1 MSCFLGIDTSNY
13 TTSVCLFD
21 SISDEV
27 ISLRKLLPVKK
38 GEKGLR
44 QSDAV
49 FHHTRQLAPLIEE
62 LFKDFDGKLD
72 GIGVSFAPRTEE
84 GSYMPCFTVGLNA
97 ARVLA
102 SALRIPL
109 FEFSHQQGHI
119 AAALYSISRLDLID
133 QPHIAFHISGGTTE
147 AILVNSDEGL
157 LSTRIIA
164 KTLDLNAGQLI
175 DRVGVMLG
183 LPFPCGKEL
192 EKLALHCDEEI
203 VVKPTMKGLDCCL
216 SGGENQCKQLL
227 DSGKTSE
234 YIARYAIEY
243 ILAAIR
249 EMTAG
254 IVKEY
259 PGLPIVFAGGVMSDS
274 IIRDAMTARYDCLFS
289 KPEYSSDNAAGVA
302 VLASLTH
309 HRIS

>member
-13 TTSVCLFD
+13 TTSVCLYD
-21 SISDEV
+21 NESGEV

-49 FHHTRQLAPLIEE
+49 FHHTQQLAPLTEE
-62 LFKDFDGKLD
+62 LFSRFDKKIGA
-72 GIGVSFAPRTEE
+72 IGVSYAPRTEE
-84 GSYMPCFTVGLNA
+84 GSYMPCFTVGENT
-97 ARVLA
+97 ARILS
-102 SALRIPL
+102 SALNIPL
-109 FEFSHQQGHI
+109 YRFSHQQGHI
-119 AAALYSISRLDLID
+119 AAALYSIDRLDLIG

-147 AILVNSDEGL
+147 AILVNADDRL

-183 LPFPCGKEL
+183 LSFPCGKEL
-192 EKLALHCDEEI
+192 ERLALCCTEKI
-203 VVKPTMKGLDCCL
+203 KVRPTLKGGDCCL
-216 SGGENQCKQLL
+216 SGGENQCRKLL
-227 DSGKTSE
+227 ESGKSPV

-243 ILAAIR
+243 ILSAVDA
-249 EMTAG
+249 MTSK
-254 IVKEY
+254 ITEDY

-274 IIRDAMTARYDCLFS
+274 IIRDAMTAKYDCLFS
-289 KPEYSSDNAAGVA
+289 KPEFSSDNAAGVA
-302 VLASLTH
+302 VLASLA
-309 HRIS
+309 